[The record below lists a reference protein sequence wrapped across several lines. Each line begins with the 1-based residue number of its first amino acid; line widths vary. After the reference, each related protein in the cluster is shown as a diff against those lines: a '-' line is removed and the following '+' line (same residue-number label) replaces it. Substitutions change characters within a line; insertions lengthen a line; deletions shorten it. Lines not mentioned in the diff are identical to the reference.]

1 MFLKKVFKWVAFIR
15 IIGHPGFDPKADKYL
30 TVDNDGAVDV
40 GAQKSVAEGI
50 EVSLQGGGGIAN
62 GDAIVS

>member
-1 MFLKKVFKWVAFIR
+1 MFKKNFKWVAFIR
-15 IIGHPGFDPKADKYL
+15 IIEHPEDDPNADKYL